1 MEPKVAFLLVESMKI
16 SFYNLVSKEL
26 ELKANVVNI
35 AYKIRLNLFEL
46 GMVKIFLCF
55 QEDSTKKEAGKIYE
69 VSGVGASN
77 SVVLNV
83 YLNYFIN
90 LP

>member
-1 MEPKVAFLLVESMKI
+1 MQLKVAFLLVESMKF

-35 AYKIRLNLFEL
+35 SYKILLNLFEL

-55 QEDSTKKEAGKIYE
+55 QEDSTNDKLLKFMTRRL
-69 VSGVGASN
+69 AS
-77 SVVLNV
+77 LFF
-83 YLNYFIN
+83 LRMWT
-90 LP
+90 